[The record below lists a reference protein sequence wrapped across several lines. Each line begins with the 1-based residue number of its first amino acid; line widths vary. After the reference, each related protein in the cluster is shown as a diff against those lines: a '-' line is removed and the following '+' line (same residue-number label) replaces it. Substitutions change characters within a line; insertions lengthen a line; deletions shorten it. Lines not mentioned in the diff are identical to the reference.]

1 MGSVMSLVICDDHEL
16 ILDTL
21 GAALTGLGYDVVS
34 THAPAEALESVRETQ
49 PDACLLDANY
59 PEGSGLDVIPLIRE
73 ASPATKVLVFSAD
86 ASSGS
91 VRRAIALGAAG
102 YVRKDRGLLHLIE
115 AIDLALG
122 GHLAVEPGSLQAAL
136 RGADDTEDALWVLGF
151 LTDREWEVLRCIA
164 DGLGTDEIASSLNV
178 RRSTARTHVQNLLTK
193 IGVHSRLQ
201 AVALVAAHASDI
213 EWPPHVKR
221 VAPGR

>member
-1 MGSVMSLVICDDHEL
+1 MKLVLCDDHEL

-34 THAPAEALESVRETQ
+34 THAPPEALDAVRATQ
-49 PDACLLDANY
+49 PDACLLDVNF
-59 PEGSGLDVIPLIRE
+59 PDGSGLDVLPLIRQV
-73 ASPATKVLVFSAD
+73 SPGTKVLIFSAD
-86 ASSGS
+86 NSSS
-91 VRRAIALGAAG
+91 VVRNAIALGASG

-115 AIDLALG
+115 SIDLAIG
-122 GHLAVEPGSLQAAL
+122 GHLAVEPGALQAAL
-136 RGADDTEDALWVLGF
+136 RTVDAADDPLWMLTF

-164 DGLGTDEIASSLNV
+164 DGLGTEEIATSLNV

-201 AVALVAAHASDI
+201 AVALVAAHGTDI
-213 EWPPHVKR
+213 NWPPHVR
-221 VAPGR
+221 RA

>member
-1 MGSVMSLVICDDHEL
+1 MRLVLCDDHEL

-21 GAALTGLGYDVVS
+21 GAALSGLGYDVVR
-34 THAPAEALESVRETQ
+34 THCPAEALESVREIH

-59 PEGSGLDVIPLIRE
+59 PEGSGLDIIPLVRE
-73 ASPATKVLVFSAD
+73 ASPDTKVLVFSAD
-86 ASSGS
+86 TSNAS
-91 VRRAIALGAAG
+91 VRRAIALGASG

-115 AIDLALG
+115 AIDLAAG
-122 GHLAVEPGSLQAAL
+122 GHLAVEPGALQAAL
-136 RGADDTEDALWVLGF
+136 RSADATDDPLWVLNF

-164 DGLGTDEIASSLNV
+164 DGLGTEDIASTLNV

-201 AVALVAAHASDI
+201 AVALVAANASDI
-213 EWPPHVKR
+213 DWPPHVRR
-221 VAPGR
+221 V

>member
-1 MGSVMSLVICDDHEL
+1 MRLVLCDDHEL

-21 GAALTGLGYDVVS
+21 GAALSGLGFDVVS
-34 THAPAEALESVRETQ
+34 TRGPSEALEAVRETQ

-59 PEGSGLDVIPLIRE
+59 PDGSGLEVLPLIRA
-73 ASPATKVLVFSAD
+73 ASPGTKVLIFSAD
-86 ASSGS
+86 TSSS
-91 VRRAIALGAAG
+91 AVRTAIALGASG

-115 AIDLALG
+115 AIDLAVG
-122 GHLAVEPGSLQAAL
+122 GHLAVEPGALQAAL
-136 RGADDTEDALWVLGF
+136 RTVDAAEDPLWMLTF

-164 DGLGTDEIASSLNV
+164 DGLGTDEIAASLNV

-201 AVALVAAHASDI
+201 AVALVAAHGTEI
-213 EWPPHVKR
+213 NWPPHVR
-221 VAPGR
+221 RA

>member
-1 MGSVMSLVICDDHEL
+1 MKLVLCDDHEL

-34 THAPAEALESVRETQ
+34 THAPPEALDAVRATQ
-49 PDACLLDANY
+49 PDACLLDVNF
-59 PEGSGLDVIPLIRE
+59 PDGSGLDVLPLIRQV
-73 ASPATKVLVFSAD
+73 SPRTKVLIFSAD
-86 ASSGS
+86 NSSS
-91 VRRAIALGAAG
+91 VVRNAIALGASG

-115 AIDLALG
+115 SIDLAIG
-122 GHLAVEPGSLQAAL
+122 GHLAVEPGALQAAL
-136 RGADDTEDALWVLGF
+136 RTVDAADDPLWMLTF

-164 DGLGTDEIASSLNV
+164 DGLGTEEIATSLNV

-201 AVALVAAHASDI
+201 AVALVAAHGTDI
-213 EWPPHVKR
+213 NWPPHVR
-221 VAPGR
+221 RA